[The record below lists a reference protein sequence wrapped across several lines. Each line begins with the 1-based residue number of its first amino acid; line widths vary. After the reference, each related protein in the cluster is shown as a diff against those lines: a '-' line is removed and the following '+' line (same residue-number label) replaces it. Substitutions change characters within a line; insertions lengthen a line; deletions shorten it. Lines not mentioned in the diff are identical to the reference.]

1 MRPVNPSGLICADN
15 PLRRIDGLA
24 AVYVEKA
31 SILQPQVRALVIDL
45 MGGECVDNR
54 NVIAF
59 SVLCAEL
66 TIVIAALTAFVR
78 ADCGEVTRDNGVIDF
93 LWAYSFDAYNHACD
107 VIGDHAERRKPV
119 AYAHLVSGFYRAMV
133 EHIRGEMASSREVL
147 Q

>member
-1 MRPVNPSGLICADN
+1 MRPVNPNGLIPADN
-15 PLRRIDGLA
+15 PLCGVDGFA

-31 SILQPQVRALVIDL
+31 AILQPQVRALVIDL
-45 MGGECVDNR
+45 MGGECVDSG

-66 TIVIAALTAFVR
+66 TAIIPVLAAFVQ
-78 ADCGEVTRDNGVIDF
+78 ADCGEVARDNGVIDF
-93 LWAYSFDAYNHACD
+93 LWAYSFDAYNYACD

-133 EHIRGEMASSREVL
+133 EHIRGEMAASREVL